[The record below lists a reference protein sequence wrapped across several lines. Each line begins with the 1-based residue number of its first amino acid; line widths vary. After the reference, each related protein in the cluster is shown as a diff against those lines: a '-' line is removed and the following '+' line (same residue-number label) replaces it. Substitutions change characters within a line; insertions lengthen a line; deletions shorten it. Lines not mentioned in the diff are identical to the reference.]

1 MRSGQEAGSSHLL
14 PPSTEESGSAQYP
27 PVQCQVHMP
36 QVRTV
41 PELPGSTRSQYR
53 SMPCPVDKS
62 LAPKSPCGPGA
73 RQGRRSCLGTAGFCI
88 LASLTIARGPAHPLH
103 QTALPAAPLGTC
115 TVNWLA
121 GFPREGVG
129 PGWGNPISALG
140 LCTPSPGPAGSPGA
154 VPTVAAAGSGTRCP
168 PDSQGSG
175 CSYGKCGTSVS
186 ASVWSRMFPDGRK
199 VQAGPWQGAGHCVSA

>member
-1 MRSGQEAGSSHLL
+1 MAQRSTPLCSARCTCHRSGLCQSCQG
-14 PPSTEESGSAQYP
+14 PQGPSTA
-27 PVQCQVHMP
+27 
-36 QVRTV
+36 
-41 PELPGSTRSQYR
+41 
-53 SMPCPVDKS
+53 PCPALWINPWPQSHRVD
-62 LAPKSPCGPGA
+62 LG
-73 RQGRRSCLGTAGFCI
+73 QGRADGAAWALLDSP
-88 LASLTIARGPAHPLH
+88 TIARGPAHPLR
-103 QTALPAAPLGTC
+103 QTALPAAPLGMC

-199 VQAGPWQGAGHCVSA
+199 VQAGSWQGAGHCVSA